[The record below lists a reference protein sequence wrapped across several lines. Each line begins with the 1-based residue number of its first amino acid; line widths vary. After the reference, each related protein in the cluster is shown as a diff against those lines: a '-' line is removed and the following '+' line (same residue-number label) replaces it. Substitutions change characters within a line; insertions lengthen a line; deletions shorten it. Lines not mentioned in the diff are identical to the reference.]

1 VEFVGGD
8 LPGNRGAISSVKTDD
23 DCSYECEQTSGC
35 KSVKTMTDRWTNG
48 HKYILCARSN
58 KETDNETDNETDK
71 ETDKKIS
78 THTDIET
85 DKKISTHTDK
95 EK

>member
-1 VEFVGGD
+1 
-8 LPGNRGAISSVKTDD
+8 
-23 DCSYECEQTSGC
+23 
-35 KSVKTMTDRWTNG
+35 MTDRWTNG
-48 HKYILCARSN
+48 HKYILYARSN
-58 KETDNETDNETDK
+58 KETDK

-78 THTDIET
+78 THTDKET

>member
-1 VEFVGGD
+1 MEFVGGD
-8 LPGNRGAISSVKTDD
+8 LPGNRGVISSVKTDD

-48 HKYILCARSN
+48 HKYILYARSN
-58 KETDNETDNETDK
+58 KETDK

-78 THTDIET
+78 THTDKET